1 MSALR
6 KLAGQTAIYG
16 LSSIVARFLN
26 FLLVPLYTSKFVF
39 EPAEYGV
46 VTALYSWTAL
56 LNVVLTFGFETTFF
70 RFASRDAGHSSPLPR
85 RGAGGEAGKG
95 LGDEAH
101 SSLPFGEGRGE
112 AGEGPGVRLYS
123 TATWGLFFPALAFML
138 LGAVFSQHIAEGL
151 HFGAYAS
158 SVLML
163 VLIIGIDAI
172 TAIPMARLRQQGRPW
187 KYAFINLLSVGVNI
201 ALSLFFLLYCMK
213 RYNMGE
219 SNALIDAVYDP
230 ALGVGYVF
238 AINLVATAVR
248 LLVLLPSWPSLKAM
262 DKDLLRAMAAFGA
275 PLMIAGLAGM
285 VNETA
290 DRVILKYLLPADVA
304 DSEIGIYGAC
314 YKLAVLIT
322 LFIQAFRMG
331 AEPFFFSHAK
341 EKNSRE
347 TFARIMNI
355 FVAVCMTA
363 FLVVML
369 FLDLF
374 KWFIP
379 NPAYHEGLRV
389 VPILMLANVFL
400 GIYYNQSVWYKLTDR
415 PRVGSTISLIGAAI
429 TIVLLFALIPSLG
442 YMGAAWATFIC
453 YASMAAISYVWGQ
466 KHYPIP
472 YNVNR
477 VLLYMAGAVVLW
489 WGCEQVA
496 LEGILKYA
504 IRSIALFLFVAI
516 AWRRE
521 GGALR
526 LASK

>member
-70 RFASRDAGHSSPLPR
+70 RFANRSPSPS
-85 RGAGGEAGKG
+85 EKG
-95 LGDEAH
+95 LGDEGH
-101 SSLPFGEGRGE
+101 STHNTT
-112 AGEGPGVRLYS
+112 LYS

-138 LGAVFSQHIAEGL
+138 LGAAFSDPLAAGL
-151 HFGAYAS
+151 HYGSYAS

-163 VLIIGIDAI
+163 VFIIGIDAI
-172 TAIPMARLRQQGRPW
+172 TTIPMARLRQQGRPW
-187 KYAFINLLSVGVNI
+187 RFAAINLLSVGVNI
-201 ALSLFFLLYCMK
+201 ALSVFFLLYCMK
-213 RYNMGE
+213 RYNQGE
-219 SNALIDAVYDP
+219 SNTLIDAVYDP
-230 ALGVGYVF
+230 SLGVGYVF
-238 AINLVATAVR
+238 AINLVSTAVK
-248 LLVLLPSWPSLKAM
+248 LLVLLPSWPLLKAM
-262 DKDLLRAMAAFGA
+262 DKGLLRAMAAFGA

-331 AEPFFFSHAK
+331 AEPFFFNHAK
-341 EKNSRE
+341 EKDSKE
-347 TFARIMNI
+347 TFARIMTV
-355 FVAVCMTA
+355 FVAVCMSA

-379 NPAYHEGLRV
+379 NPAFHEGLRV

-415 PRVGSTISLIGAAI
+415 PRVGSTISMIGAVI
-429 TIVLLFALIPSLG
+429 TVVLLFVLIPHLG
-442 YMGAAWATFIC
+442 YMGAAWTTFIC
-453 YASMAAISYVWGQ
+453 YASMAAISYAWGQ
-466 KHYPIP
+466 RHYPIP
-472 YNVNR
+472 YNVSR
-477 VLLYMAGAVVLW
+477 ILLYMAGAVVLW
-489 WGCEQVA
+489 WVCEQVA
-496 LEGILKYA
+496 LEGVVKYA
-504 IRSIALFLFVAI
+504 VRSAVFLGYMAMV
-516 AWRRE
+516 WRKERT
-521 GGALR
+521 APRPLPT
-526 LASK
+526 

>member
-1 MSALR
+1 LSALR

-26 FLLVPLYTSKFVF
+26 FLLVPLYTSQFVF

-70 RFASRDAGHSSPLPR
+70 RFASRTPSPS
-85 RGAGGEAGKG
+85 EKG
-95 LGDEAH
+95 LGDEAQAPL
-101 SSLPFGEGRGE
+101 SSGEGL
-112 AGEGPGVRLYS
+112 GVRLYS
-123 TATWGLFFPALAFML
+123 TATWGLIFPALVFML
-138 LGAVFSQHIAEGL
+138 LGGLFSTQLADGL
-151 HFGAYAS
+151 QFGAYAS

-163 VLIIGIDAI
+163 VMIIGIDAI

-201 ALSLFFLLYCMK
+201 GLSLFFLLYCMK

-219 SNALIDAVYDP
+219 SNALIEAVYDP

-238 AINLVATAVR
+238 AINLVSTAVK
-248 LLVLLPSWPSLKAM
+248 LLVLLPSWPSLKAL

-290 DRVILKYLLPADVA
+290 DRVILKYLLPDDIADR
-304 DSEIGIYGAC
+304 ELGIYGAC

-341 EKNSRE
+341 EKNSKE

-355 FVAVCMTA
+355 FVAVCMSA

-429 TIVLLFALIPSLG
+429 TIALLFALIPSLG
-442 YMGAAWATFIC
+442 YMGAAWATLIC
-453 YASMAAISYVWGQ
+453 YASMAVISYAWGQ
-466 KHYPIP
+466 QHYPIP
-472 YNVNR
+472 YDVTR
-477 VLLYMAGAVVLW
+477 ILLYMAGAVVLW

-496 LEGILKYA
+496 LEG
-504 IRSIALFLFVAI
+504 SINYVVRAVALLLFMAVV
-516 AWRRE
+516 WRKE
-521 GGALR
+521 SHMLR
-526 LASK
+526 PSGS

>member
-26 FLLVPLYTSKFVF
+26 FMLVPLYTSKFVF
-39 EPAEYGV
+39 EPADYGV

-56 LNVVLTFGFETTFF
+56 LNVVLTFGMETAFF
-70 RFASRDAGHSSPLPR
+70 RFANKERVLQRPDGQR
-85 RGAGGEAGKG
+85 
-95 LGDEAH
+95 
-101 SSLPFGEGRGE
+101 
-112 AGEGPGVRLYS
+112 VLYS
-123 TATWGLFFPALAFML
+123 SATWGLFFPALAFML
-138 LGAVFSQHIAEGL
+138 LGVVFSEHIAQGL
-151 HFGAYAS
+151 HFDAYAS

-172 TAIPMARLRQQGRPW
+172 TTVPMARLRQQGRPW
-187 KYAFINLLSVGVNI
+187 KYAGINLLSVGVNVV
-201 ALSLFFLLYCMK
+201 LSLFFLLYCMK
-213 RYNMGE
+213 RHNMGE
-219 SNALIDAVYDP
+219 RNALIDAVYDP
-230 ALGVGYVF
+230 SFGVGYVF
-238 AINLVATAVR
+238 AINLVSTAVK

-262 DKDLLRAMAAFGA
+262 DKRLLRAMAAFGA

-290 DRVILKYLLPADVA
+290 DRVVMKYLLPEDLADR
-304 DSEIGIYGAC
+304 ELGIYGAC

-331 AEPFFFSHAK
+331 AEPFFFNHAK
-341 EKNSRE
+341 EKNSKE
-347 TFARIMNI
+347 TFARIMNL
-355 FVAVCMTA
+355 FVAVCMAA

-415 PRVGSTISLIGAAI
+415 PRVGSTISLLGAI
-429 TIVLLFALIPSLG
+429 ISIVLLLVSVPVLG
-442 YMGAAWATFIC
+442 YMGAAWTTLIC
-453 YASMAAISYVWGQ
+453 YASMAGVSYVWGR

-472 YNVNR
+472 YNVGR
-477 VLLYMAGAVVLW
+477 VLLYMGGAVALW
-489 WGCEQVA
+489 WAAELVPLEGVVKYVLRAVA
-496 LEGILKYA
+496 LGA
-504 IRSIALFLFVAI
+504 FLFA
-516 AWRRE
+516 AWRTER
-521 GGALR
+521 GALR
-526 LASK
+526 A

>member
-26 FLLVPLYTSKFVF
+26 FLLVPLYTSQFVF

-56 LNVVLTFGFETTFF
+56 LNVILTFGMETAYF
-70 RFASRDAGHSSPLPR
+70 RFAAKDHVRDNPDQGS
-85 RGAGGEAGKG
+85 
-95 LGDEAH
+95 
-101 SSLPFGEGRGE
+101 
-112 AGEGPGVRLYS
+112 VLYS
-123 TATWGLFFPALAFML
+123 TATWGLFFPALAFMV
-138 LGAVFSQHIAEGL
+138 LGTVFSAQIAEGL

-163 VLIIGIDAI
+163 ALIIGIDAI
-172 TAIPMARLRQQGRPW
+172 TAVPMARLRQQGRPW

-213 RYNMGE
+213 RYNMGA
-219 SNALIDAVYDP
+219 SDALIDAVYDP
-230 ALGVGYVF
+230 SLGVGYVF
-238 AINLVATAVR
+238 AINLASTAVK
-248 LLVLLPSWPSLKAM
+248 LLVLLPSWPAFRGFNRE
-262 DKDLLRAMAAFGA
+262 LLRALLAFGA
-275 PLMIAGLAGM
+275 PLMVAGLAGM

-290 DRVILKYLLPADVA
+290 DRVILKYLLPKDVA
-304 DSEIGIYGAC
+304 DSELGIYGAC

-331 AEPFFFSHAK
+331 AEPFFFNHAK

-347 TFARIMNI
+347 TFARIMNV
-355 FVAVCMTA
+355 FVAVCMSA

-442 YMGAAWATFIC
+442 YMGAAWATLIC

-472 YNVNR
+472 YNVTR

-489 WGCEQVA
+489 WGCEQVP
-496 LEGILKYA
+496 LEGVATYGV
-504 IRSIALFLFVAI
+504 RALVLVLFMVMV
-516 AWRRE
+516 WRRE
-521 GGALR
+521 RTTLR
-526 LASK
+526 PLPA

>member
-70 RFASRDAGHSSPLPR
+70 RFASRTPSPS
-85 RGAGGEAGKG
+85 EKG
-95 LGDEAH
+95 LGDEAQAPL
-101 SSLPFGEGRGE
+101 SS
-112 AGEGPGVRLYS
+112 GEGPGVRLYS

-138 LGAVFSQHIAEGL
+138 LGGLFSTQLAAGL
-151 HFGAYAS
+151 QFGAYAS

-163 VLIIGIDAI
+163 VMIIGIDAM

-201 ALSLFFLLYCMK
+201 GLSLFFLLYCMK

-238 AINLVATAVR
+238 AINLVSTAVK
-248 LLVLLPSWPSLKAM
+248 LFVLLPSWPSLKAM

-290 DRVILKYLLPADVA
+290 DRVILKYLLPDDIADR
-304 DSEIGIYGAC
+304 ELGIYGAC

-341 EKNSRE
+341 EKNSKE

-355 FVAVCMTA
+355 FVAVCMSA

-429 TIVLLFALIPSLG
+429 TIALLFALIPSLG
-442 YMGAAWATFIC
+442 YMGAAWATLIC
-453 YASMAAISYVWGQ
+453 YASMAVISYTWGQ
-466 KHYPIP
+466 RHYPIP
-472 YNVNR
+472 YDVTR
-477 VLLYMAGAVVLW
+477 ILLYMAGAVVLW
-489 WGCEQVA
+489 WGCEQMA
-496 LEGILKYA
+496 LEGAMMYVL
-504 IRSIALFLFVAI
+504 RTIALFIFLGV
-516 AWRRE
+516 AWRLE
-521 GGALR
+521 KHALR
-526 LASK
+526 PLST